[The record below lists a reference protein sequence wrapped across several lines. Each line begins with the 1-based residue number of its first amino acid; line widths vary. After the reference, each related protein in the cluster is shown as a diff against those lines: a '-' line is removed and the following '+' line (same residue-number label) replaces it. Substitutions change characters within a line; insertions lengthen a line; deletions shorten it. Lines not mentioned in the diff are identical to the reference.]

1 MRPNR
6 EKLLTN
12 QAVILL
18 TLAATR
24 PSMDPTAA
32 FRSLRD
38 VNQCSFSSSKRSEPH
53 DAVKQQ
59 QQQQQSVHHGV
70 QQGAPASLCPSG
82 NPSVSKSRRLFVC
95 LAFYWSL
102 GARRAAL
109 SLSGPLWRGRGL
121 KGFTTGGRAGRRL
134 RGARG
139 PTAKQQPA
147 PTSYSCTAA
156 LSSLVDDS
164 VRSGRRPS
172 PTLDAAQVRNNH
184 FSRISPLFAASC

>member
-1 MRPNR
+1 MT
-6 EKLLTN
+6 K
-12 QAVILL
+12 QAVIFL

-59 QQQQQSVHHGV
+59 QQQQQSVHYSV

-82 NPSVSKSRRLFVC
+82 NPSVSKSLRRFVC

-109 SLSGPLWRGRGL
+109 SLSGPLWKGRGL
-121 KGFTTGGRAGRRL
+121 KGFTTSGRAGGSEAPGAPPPNNNQL
-134 RGARG
+134 RH
-139 PTAKQQPA
+139 PTAAQPLS
-147 PTSYSCTAA
+147 PDWLMTA
-156 LSSLVDDS
+156 
-164 VRSGRRPS
+164 
-172 PTLDAAQVRNNH
+172 
-184 FSRISPLFAASC
+184 